1 MGSSACQNSVTAAG
15 EFTEYWSVVVGESF
29 GGDPKLAA
37 VDRRKSFEVVPCVF
51 AALRIVSGSRFHVQN
66 GVANFDRFELF
77 VKWTAECWG
86 PTAGPNFFTVDGPAT
101 HLAAGVAKPNVLA
114 ISDRGWATGAAET
127 IGVDALCLR
136 IAGEFALPE
145 GVAVVCI
152 NAVQHDVGTFFRF
165 RGLLRGNRFHGR
177 QE

>member
-1 MGSSACQNSVTAAG
+1 MGSSACQNGVTAAG

-37 VDRRKSFEVVPCVF
+37 VDRGKGFDVVPSVF
-51 AALRIVSGSRFHVQN
+51 AGQRIVGGPRFHVQN
-66 GVANFDRFELF
+66 GVADFDRFELF
-77 VKWTAECWG
+77 VEWATERRG
-86 PTAGPNFFTVDGPAT
+86 PTAGPHFFTVDGPAT
-101 HLAAGVAKPNVLA
+101 HLAAGVAKPNVFA
-114 ISDRGWATGAAET
+114 IGDRGWAAGAAET

-136 IAGEFALPE
+136 IAGEFALPK